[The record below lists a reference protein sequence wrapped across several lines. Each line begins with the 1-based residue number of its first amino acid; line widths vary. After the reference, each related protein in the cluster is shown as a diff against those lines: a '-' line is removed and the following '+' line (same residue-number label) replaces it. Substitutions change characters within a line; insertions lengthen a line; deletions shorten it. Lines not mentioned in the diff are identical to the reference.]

1 MSTIDRNFVTDERGI
16 WPGIWLLAF
25 AAGATNAVGLISFQH
40 EGLTHLTGNTS
51 LLGISLAHGS
61 PAAAI
66 HYSMML
72 VSFVTGCGVTGLI
85 MRDNELK
92 LGWQEG
98 AALGLSAAL
107 LSFAPLLLEGDNFSG
122 LYLASG
128 ACGLQNSI
136 VTGYSGSVVRTTHVS
151 GMFTD
156 LGIFLGRSLRGIPA
170 NRRRLVMSCTVIS
183 GFLLGGV
190 VCALVIDSLEYRA
203 LWIPA
208 GIAACLAA
216 PCLVAEFKTRL
227 P

>member
-1 MSTIDRNFVTDERGI
+1 MINRLPPWI

-25 AAGATNAVGLISFQH
+25 AAGATNVVGLISFQH

-51 LLGISLAHGS
+51 LLGIAIAQRSSAS
-61 PAAAI
+61 TI
-66 HYSMML
+66 HYL
-72 VSFVTGCGVTGLI
+72 LILASFVLGCAGTGLI
-85 MRDNELK
+85 MRDDELT
-92 LGWQEG
+92 LGWQEA

-107 LSFAPLLLEGDNFSG
+107 LTIAPLLLEAGHVSG
-122 LYLASG
+122 LYLAAG

-156 LGIFLGRSLRGIPA
+156 LGIFLGRSLRGVPA
-170 NRRRLVMSCTVIS
+170 NRRRLIMSSTVIS

-190 VCALVIDSLEYRA
+190 VCALVIDRLEYRA

-208 GIAACLAA
+208 GIAAGLAL
-216 PCLVAEFKTRL
+216 PCLITEFRTKPT
-227 P
+227 PDSGA